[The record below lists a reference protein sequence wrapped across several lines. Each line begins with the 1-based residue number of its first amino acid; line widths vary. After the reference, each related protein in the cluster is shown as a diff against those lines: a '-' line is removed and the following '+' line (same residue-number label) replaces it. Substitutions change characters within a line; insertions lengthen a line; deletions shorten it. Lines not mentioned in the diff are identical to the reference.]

1 MRKYGKLVAKILA
14 LCLAI
19 GMIGFTAPAQASA
32 NKKPAAAKSNQSSL
46 VDINTASAAQLAALP
61 GIGSTYAAK
70 IVAGRPYKTK
80 TELVRRKI
88 IPAATY
94 EKIRTKII
102 ATQSK

>member
-1 MRKYGKLVAKILA
+1 MRKYGKLIAKALA

-19 GMIGFTAPAQASA
+19 GMAGFTVPAQASA
-32 NKKPAAAKSNQSSL
+32 GKKPAATKAAQSNL
-46 VDINTASAAQLAALP
+46 VDINTASVQQLAALP

-94 EKIRTKII
+94 EKIRNKII